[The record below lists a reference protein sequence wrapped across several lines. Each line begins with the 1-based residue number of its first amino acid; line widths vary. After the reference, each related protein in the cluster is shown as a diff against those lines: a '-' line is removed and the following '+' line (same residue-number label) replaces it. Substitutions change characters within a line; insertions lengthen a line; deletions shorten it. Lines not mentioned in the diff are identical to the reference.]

1 MKVEIYTKDACPYCV
16 QAKNL
21 MKSKGW
27 EFTEHYISAETRETL
42 LEQLTT
48 RLGTPPRTVPQIFI
62 DDKSIGGY
70 TELVSWVKNDN
81 KI

>member
-1 MKVEIYTKDACPYCV
+1 MKVEIYTKDQCPYCV

-27 EFTEHYISAETRETL
+27 EFTEHYINNDSRETL

-48 RLGTPPRTVPQIFI
+48 RLGTSPRTVPQIFI
-62 DDKSIGGY
+62 DDQAIGGY
-70 TELVSWVKNDN
+70 TDLVEWVKSN
-81 KI
+81 